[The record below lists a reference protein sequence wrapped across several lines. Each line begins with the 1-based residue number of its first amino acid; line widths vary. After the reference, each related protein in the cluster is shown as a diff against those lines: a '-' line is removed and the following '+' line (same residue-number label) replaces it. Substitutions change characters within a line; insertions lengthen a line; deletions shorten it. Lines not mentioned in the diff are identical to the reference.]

1 MADSADAS
9 RQAASSGGVEINRY
23 SLTQIHAPEGGGK
36 VDVVFVHGLNGDPE
50 KTWTAEKSRIF
61 WPSMLLPPVLEEQ
74 KARILVY
81 GYDADV
87 TSFTGSTSKEKIH
100 NHAEHL
106 VAALAANRSIRGASD
121 RPLIFVA
128 HSLGGLVV
136 KRALIHSSEM
146 RGTNTEHLRSIFVST
161 YGILFLGTPHRGADI
176 AKWGSLLESICRGVM
191 PSGVVDSNPNLVN
204 ALKKE
209 NETLQNIDRQFY
221 NMISRFHVFFFHEAK
236 KTSLGKMKMEIIVD
250 EESAAPNAPDVER
263 APIAQDHSHMC
274 KFENDSAPG
283 FDLVAEA
290 IQRYAK
296 DAPDKVVVR
305 WEQEKK
311 EREATRQAQI
321 DELMPGMSLSSRR
334 NCLLVK

>member
-1 MADSADAS
+1 MALMHSS
-9 RQAASSGGVEINRY
+9 LQAASSGGIEINRY
-23 SLTQIHAPEGGGK
+23 GLTQVYAPEGGGK

-50 KTWTAEKSRIF
+50 RTWTSERSHVF
-61 WPSMLLPPVLEEQ
+61 WPSQLLPLILEEQ

-87 TSFTGSTSKEKIH
+87 ASFTGSTSKDKIH

-106 VAALAANRSIRGASD
+106 VSTLAANRNIRRASE
-121 RPLIFVA
+121 RPIIFVA

-136 KRALIHSSEM
+136 KRALIHSSEI
-146 RGTNTEHLRSIFVST
+146 RGNNTEHLRSVFVST
-161 YGILFLGTPHRGADI
+161 YGILFMGTPHRGSDI

-191 PSGVVDSNPNLVN
+191 PSGVVDSNPTLVN

-236 KTSLGKMKMEIIVD
+236 KTNLGKMKMEYVVD
-250 EESAAPNAPDVER
+250 DESAAPNAPDVER
-263 APIAQDHSHMC
+263 AGIPQDHSHMC
-274 KFENDSAPG
+274 KFESDSAPG

-290 IQRYAK
+290 VQRYAT
-296 DAPDKVVVR
+296 DAPEKVVVR
-305 WEQEKK
+305 WEQERK
-311 EREATRQAQI
+311 EREATKQAQI
-321 DELMPGMSLSSRR
+321 EELIPGM
-334 NCLLVK
+334 LL